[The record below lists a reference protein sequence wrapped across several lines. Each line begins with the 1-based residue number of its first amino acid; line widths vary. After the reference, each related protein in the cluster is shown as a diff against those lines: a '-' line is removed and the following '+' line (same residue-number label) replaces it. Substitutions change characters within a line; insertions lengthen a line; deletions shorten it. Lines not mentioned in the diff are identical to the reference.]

1 MGGEKP
7 GFFQNTSPHLPE
19 TAKNPVS
26 LICGQSETGFSREYF
41 VVIKL
46 KTL

>member
-7 GFFQNTSPHLPE
+7 GFFDKTWLRLPE

-26 LICGQSETGFSREYF
+26 LICG
-41 VVIKL
+41 
-46 KTL
+46 